1 LVERRYIIQQEGER
15 KVQVHRITVDP
26 EIHHGKPCIK
36 GTRIPVYLI
45 LEMLEYGYSFS
56 QIMEEYPS
64 VSVEEIK
71 ACIAYAKDLVEHVV
85 SPSNVHHQI
94 SSR

>member
-1 LVERRYIIQQEGER
+1 MY
-15 KVQVHRITVDP
+15 RITVDP
-26 EIHHGKPCIK
+26 EIYHGKPCIR

-45 LEMLEYGYSFS
+45 LEMLEYGYSFF
-56 QIMEEYPS
+56 QIIEEYPT
-64 VSVEEIK
+64 VSVEDIK

-85 SPSNVHHQI
+85 SPLNVQHQI